1 MKILGIDPGMAIVGY
16 SVLDF
21 DGENFELIT
30 SGSIQTQKTLS
41 NAARLY
47 EIFNDLSKI
56 IEIYKPDIAS
66 VEKLFFFRNR
76 TTIIP
81 VAEARGVILTALEK
95 YNIKTYEYTPIE
107 VKQVLTGFGRADKKE
122 VERMVKLTLK
132 KDDLPS
138 LDDTIDS
145 MAIAICHTRNCIIN
159 MTAI

>member
-16 SVLDF
+16 SILDF

-56 IEIYKPDIAS
+56 IETYKPDISS

-81 VAEARGVILTALEK
+81 VAEARDRKSV
-95 YNIKTYEYTPIE
+95 
-107 VKQVLTGFGRADKKE
+107 V
-122 VERMVKLTLK
+122 
-132 KDDLPS
+132 
-138 LDDTIDS
+138 
-145 MAIAICHTRNCIIN
+145 
-159 MTAI
+159 